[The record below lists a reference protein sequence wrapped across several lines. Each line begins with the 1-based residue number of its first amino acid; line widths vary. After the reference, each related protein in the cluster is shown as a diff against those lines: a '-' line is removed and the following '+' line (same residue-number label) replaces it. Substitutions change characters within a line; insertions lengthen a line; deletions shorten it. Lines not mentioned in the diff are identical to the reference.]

1 MKQLPMNPSK
11 QIVYKS
17 GPLDSNVDGRIP
29 RKKAPKRS
37 SVFPP
42 VPKRLAKKP
51 QGTKSQSSEVQR
63 DSRKQLNVS
72 GGGNIYEKA
81 KSRQIRQKV
90 ALEQSGAHYSAVA
103 LGKSKQRSGSVT
115 RTKSF
120 EVQDLSKQL
129 EQKSF
134 LRRASITDGLKRK
147 RELQRRE
154 EEEHLDTV
162 RKRFRPRTQPAT
174 VQERAHSTFKPHF
187 EPAPGPGM
195 RKVHRQKEEKIFK
208 SMSDAAVL
216 CPESESRAQKR
227 KQKRRSKSRDEKQK
241 SKKGK
246 TRNGTVEEVKPNDE
260 ISSGVVAKARPVVI
274 DLLSS
279 DSDSDTSEND
289 AIEELTKLLQ
299 DEAIGRGAN
308 RKEMKFYAQRL
319 FQLGLHSREMILEAL
334 DLEKSE
340 NMDMASSIVKLWKWM
355 KPFHKTVF
363 SRWVQQ
369 EQKPITHKEKKT
381 KR

>member
-1 MKQLPMNPSK
+1 M
-11 QIVYKS
+11 
-17 GPLDSNVDGRIP
+17 
-29 RKKAPKRS
+29 
-37 SVFPP
+37 
-42 VPKRLAKKP
+42 
-51 QGTKSQSSEVQR
+51 
-63 DSRKQLNVS
+63 
-72 GGGNIYEKA
+72 
-81 KSRQIRQKV
+81 
-90 ALEQSGAHYSAVA
+90 
-103 LGKSKQRSGSVT
+103 
-115 RTKSF
+115 
-120 EVQDLSKQL
+120 
-129 EQKSF
+129 
-134 LRRASITDGLKRK
+134 
-147 RELQRRE
+147 
-154 EEEHLDTV
+154 DTV

-195 RKVHRQKEEKIFK
+195 RKVHHQKEEKIFK

-260 ISSGVVAKARPVVI
+260 ISSGVVAKPRPVVI

>member
-1 MKQLPMNPSK
+1 MNRSRDP
-11 QIVYKS
+11 
-17 GPLDSNVDGRIP
+17 PDSNVDGRIP

-51 QGTKSQSSEVQR
+51 PATKPQSCEILR
-63 DSRKQLNVS
+63 DSRNQLNVS
-72 GGGNIYEKA
+72 GFGHFYEKA
-81 KSRQIRQKV
+81 KSRRSRQKV
-90 ALEQSGAHYSAVA
+90 ALEQSGAQDSAVA
-103 LGKSKQRSGSVT
+103 LGKSKQRNGSVA
-115 RTKSF
+115 RKKSF
-120 EVQDLSKQL
+120 EVEDLGKQL

-147 RELQRRE
+147 REVQRRE
-154 EEEHLDTV
+154 EEEYLDKI
-162 RKRFRPRTQPAT
+162 RKRFRPRTQPTT
-174 VQERAHSTFKPHF
+174 VQEEAHRIFKPHF
-187 EPAPGPGM
+187 EPAPGPEM
-195 RKVHRQKEEKIFK
+195 RKLHRQKEEEYFK
-208 SMSDAAVL
+208 SMSDVAAHG
-216 CPESESRAQKR
+216 PESESQAQKR
-227 KQKRRSKSRDEKQK
+227 TQKRRSKSSDEKQK

-246 TRNGTVEEVKPNDE
+246 TRKGTVEEVKPNFE
-260 ISSGVVAKARPVVI
+260 NSSGVVTKARPVVI

-279 DSDSDTSEND
+279 DSDSDTCEND

-334 DLEKSE
+334 NLKKTE
-340 NMDMASSIVKLWKWM
+340 NMDIASSIVKLWKWM
-355 KPFHKTVF
+355 KPFHKIVF

-369 EQKPITHKEKKT
+369 EQKTIDHKEKKT